1 MLLFKL
7 KMLSL
12 DYGALF
18 GYTVQL
24 IAFTAIFFGIKKYR
38 DDVNNGSVTFGKALG
53 IGLLIALIAGIIY
66 CITWEIYFQ
75 ATDQQFI
82 HEYSAMYLEKLKS
95 AGASDAEILA
105 ANAEMDMFRD
115 MYRSTVTRFLLTL
128 AEIFPTGLLISL
140 ISSAILRRKK

>member
-1 MLLFKL
+1 
-7 KMLSL
+7 
-12 DYGALF
+12 
-18 GYTVQL
+18 
-24 IAFTAIFFGIKKYR
+24 
-38 DDVNNGSVTFGKALG
+38 
-53 IGLLIALIAGIIY
+53 
-66 CITWEIYFQ
+66 
-75 ATDQQFI
+75 
-82 HEYSAMYLEKLKS
+82 MYLEKLKS